1 MFDRDTGAA
10 EPVTDPFNVT
20 DVAISPVDGTG
31 WAIAGAAMLFHRL
44 DDGTVVPV
52 LDIAGVP
59 GRATPTRSTWRAIP
73 DESNPYG
80 LTVLKNGDVLIA
92 DAAGNDVIRVTPDG
106 TPSTVARFET
116 EMVKTDHL
124 PPPPPGEDR

>member
-1 MFDRDTGAA
+1 M
-10 EPVTDPFNVT
+10 
-20 DVAISPVDGTG
+20 
-31 WAIAGAAMLFHRL
+31 
-44 DDGTVVPV
+44 
-52 LDIAGVP
+52 LDIAAYQADDPDPFDLEG
-59 GRATPTRSTWRAIP
+59 IP

-80 LTVLKNGDVLIA
+80 LTVMKNGDVLIA

-124 PPPPPGEDR
+124 PPAPARPAAQEDPVRGRAHHRGGGS